1 MIGSSRRIRR
11 LLKGLVYGAAAM
23 LGAVSGIM
31 PAHSQAAEYKVFLD
45 MSYSGNI
52 WQSAAANGIKAL
64 AETPPY
70 DKEVSFKTVI
80 SGTDVQR
87 QISDLQ
93 SMVAAG
99 ANAIIIYPLSPTA
112 LNRVIRQAC
121 HNHVLVFA
129 YDSTVTEPCA
139 YNVSNITARYGA
151 NSAQW
156 MVNALGGK
164 GEVVINHGVAGT
176 SVTKVYDAQAFHVFN
191 KYPGIKIVGQFY
203 GNWND
208 ALSQE
213 GVSQIL
219 AAHPNLDA
227 IWTVD
232 GTYGSLQAIMKNRPN
247 KLVVIAGQSN
257 NGYRLAISDPAL
269 QAKGLKGLSSSAGPA
284 VGPYAFKVMME
295 VLTGQIKPTSHN
307 IEYPLPWAPYQDI
320 KMCSG
325 QSFVDGCNVFPDAK
339 VPPLFIDTALNGKL
353 LPELDLDAVQKGM
366 PVAGATIQALPP
378 VTYADDL
385 PGVNCI
391 KCTAPHDWLEPN
403 LVKPIPV
410 P

>member
-1 MIGSSRRIRR
+1 MKFSTR
-11 LLKGLVYGAAAM
+11 LKSALCGAGGLLALAAA
-23 LGAVSGIM
+23 S
-31 PAHSQAAEYKVFLD
+31 PAHAQDKHYKVFLD

-52 WQSAAANGIKAL
+52 WQAAAANGIKAL

-70 DKEVSFKTVI
+70 DKEVTFKTVI
-80 SGTDVQR
+80 SGTDVQH

-93 SMVAAG
+93 SMIADG
-99 ANAIIIYPLSPTA
+99 ANAIIMYPLSPTA

-121 HNHVLVFA
+121 AQHVLVFS

-139 YNVSNITARYGA
+139 YNVSSITARYGA

-156 MVNALGGK
+156 MANEMGGK

-176 SVTKVYDAQAFHVFN
+176 SVTKTYDAQALEVFG

-208 ALSQE
+208 ATSQE
-213 GVSQIL
+213 GVSRIL
-219 AAHPNLDA
+219 AAHPDLSA

-232 GTYGSLQAIMKNRPN
+232 GTYGSLEAVMKNRPN
-247 KLVVIAGQSN
+247 QLVTIAGQSN
-257 NGYRLAISDPAL
+257 NGYRLLIADKAM
-269 QAKGLKGLSSSAGPA
+269 QAKGLKGLSSSSGPA

-295 VLTGQIKPTSHN
+295 VLTGELKLTHPN
-307 IEYPLPWAPYQDI
+307 VEYPLPWVPFQDV

-325 QSFVDGCNVFPDAK
+325 DSFVNGCNAFPEGK
-339 VPPLFIDTALNGKL
+339 VPPLFIDTSLDGTL
-353 LPELDLDAVQKGM
+353 LPELSLQS
-366 PVAGATIQALPP
+366 IQAGKATPGAHMQELPP
-378 VTYADDL
+378 VKYADNL
-385 PGVNCI
+385 PGINCSAC
-391 KCTAPHDWLEPN
+391 KASPEAMEPD

-410 P
+410 PK